1 MKVEFTLLN
10 NCSKVQMF
18 PLGSQP
24 TSSKKCGREECR
36 LMRQE
41 NVSLKQKIKE
51 LEKKLNG

>member
-1 MKVEFTLLN
+1 
-10 NCSKVQMF
+10 MF

-51 LEKKLNG
+51 LEKLNGQNPFIVNDDNFYI